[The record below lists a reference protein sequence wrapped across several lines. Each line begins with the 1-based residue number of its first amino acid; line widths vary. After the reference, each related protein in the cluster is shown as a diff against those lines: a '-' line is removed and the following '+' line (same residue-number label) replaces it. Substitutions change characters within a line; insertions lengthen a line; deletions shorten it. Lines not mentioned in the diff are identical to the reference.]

1 METTTSTA
9 VVPASKGVVASVAY
23 AAGKRV
29 ADVPL
34 DDISEVLKQ
43 SGTFVWIGLV
53 EPDDQLLRKVQEE
66 FGLHDLAIEDALV
79 AHQRPK
85 IERYENSL
93 FVVLRT
99 AQLAEPRVPEK
110 CNVEYGET
118 HVFLGRNYIVTVRH
132 GNATSYAAV
141 RVRAESTAKLLK
153 QGPAFVLYAVIDFI
167 VDHYF
172 PIVDALEGE
181 LQHLENAIFSEP
193 FSRETTTH
201 IYKLRRDLLALKRV
215 VSPVSEMS
223 LRLSRFEDDLIPAA
237 TRPYFRDVYDHSLR
251 INEMIDTV
259 RDLLGTALEAHL
271 SLISVSQNEDTRRL
285 AAWAAIIA
293 VPTMV
298 AGIYGMNF
306 EFMPELHWVFGY
318 PAVVGIT
325 MVICLTLYF
334 KFKQSHWL

>member
-1 METTTSTA
+1 MDSTLA
-9 VVPASKGVVASVAY
+9 AIPPHPPAIIASVAY
-23 AAGKRV
+23 AAGKRIS
-29 ADVPL
+29 DVPL

-43 SGTFVWIGLV
+43 PGTFVWIGLY
-53 EPDDQLLRKVQEE
+53 EPDEPLLRKVQEE
-66 FGLHDLAIEDALV
+66 FTLHDLAIEDALV

-85 IERYENSL
+85 IERYDNSM

-99 AQLAEPRVPEK
+99 AQLGEPRPADE

-118 HVFLGRNYIVTVRH
+118 HIFLGKNYVVTVRH
-132 GNATSYAAV
+132 GNATSYSTV
-141 RVRAESTAKLLK
+141 RARAESTPKLLK
-153 QGPAFVLYAVIDFI
+153 QGPAFVTYAVVDFI
-167 VDHYF
+167 VDQYF

-181 LQHLENAIFSEP
+181 LQKLEHRIFNEP
-193 FSRETTTH
+193 FSRETTTQ
-201 IYKLRRDLLALKRV
+201 IYRLRRDLLALKRI

-223 LRLSRFEDDLIPAA
+223 LRLSRPDDDLIPAA

-251 INEMIDTV
+251 INEMIDSV

-298 AGIYGMNF
+298 AGLYGMNF
-306 EFMPELHWVFGY
+306 EFMPELHWTYGY
-318 PAVVGIT
+318 PAVLAVT
-325 MVICLTLYF
+325 LAACVTLYMQF
-334 KFKQSHWL
+334 KKNHWL